1 VSIIEEL
8 ASKIAGKISEKLALD
23 EERKAV
29 ITYGFI
35 GILQIATLFILI
47 TVLGLITGTL
57 YESYIVFFS
66 VAFLRKSTGG
76 AHAATMW
83 GCNALSVVSILVL
96 ALLSRYVFG
105 VHLPIT
111 VNIAVTIAIFILGLL
126 IFYRKVPV
134 DSPNKPITSEAK
146 IKRLRKESFIKLIL
160 LFVAAVLCIMNTE
173 RFERLYSIASS
184 IRVALFWQMITL
196 TKRGASA
203 LHKLDQALSGLL
215 RG

>member
-1 VSIIEEL
+1 MSIIEVL
-8 ASKIAGKISEKLALD
+8 ASKIAGKIAEKLALD
-23 EERKAV
+23 EERKSV
-29 ITYGFI
+29 IAYGFV
-35 GILQIATLFILI
+35 GILQITTLFILI
-47 TVLGLITGTL
+47 TVLGLIMGIL
-57 YESYIVFFS
+57 YESYVVFFS
-66 VAFLRKSTGG
+66 VAFIRKSTGG

-83 GCNALSVVSILVL
+83 GCNTLSTITIMAL
-96 ALLSRYVFG
+96 AFLSRYVFG
-105 VHLPIT
+105 VQLPIT
-111 VNIAVTIAIFILGLL
+111 VNIAITIAIFVMGLL